1 MERMRNRTVIASIPA
16 FEMDGVETLH
26 SNFGRTLLST
36 AAWVAPL
43 MAALI
48 ALVSWHSLAQD
59 QLPLSTVG
67 ASAVGAGL
75 FAILIIWV
83 LTLTTANY
91 GIQLSDDGVSVF
103 TPKFV
108 PGRRSRRTLQW
119 SEMGKPSVNPVGT
132 DVVFETDG
140 FPLTVSAPQARAILM
155 DPRCP
160 ARGRVPADVATR
172 IQLNA

>member
-1 MERMRNRTVIASIPA
+1 MERMRNGTVIAFVSA
-16 FEMDGVETLH
+16 SEMAGVETLH

-36 AAWVAPL
+36 AAWVAPI

-67 ASAVGAGL
+67 ASAVAAGL

-83 LTLTTANY
+83 LTLSSANY
-91 GIQLSDDGVSVF
+91 GIQLSEDGVAVF

-108 PGRRSRRTLQW
+108 PGRRSRGTLLW
-119 SEMGKPSVNPVGT
+119 SEVGKPSVNPVGS
-132 DVVFETDG
+132 DVTFETDG
-140 FPLTVSAPQARAILM
+140 FPLTVSAAQARAILS

-160 ARGRVPADVATR
+160 ARGKVPSDVATR
-172 IQLNA
+172 IKLKP